1 MRNALVACLALV
13 VAGVLWG
20 CAPRVGPKEPP
31 APAPKVGQWGFVGGL
46 TAKRP
51 DTEVEKTNDKEIYL
65 NERYSLT
72 DYRITLPN
80 GGYVVKLH
88 FAETYPGIK
97 AAGERVF
104 SVAIEGKAVLTD
116 FDVYQEAGGQR
127 FCAVVKEFAV
137 EVSDGEL
144 TISFYRSGLRL
155 SLEGGQLARV
165 EPWQPTPELR
175 GSARFPDL
183 TFLQLLLGYR
193 SLEEL
198 KHAFADC
205 ATANDE
211 ARALLEILFPK
222 RSSDVWPV
230 S

>member
-127 FCAVVKEFAV
+127 FCVVVKEFPV
-137 EVSDGEL
+137 EVADGEL
-144 TISFYRSGLRL
+144 TIRFQAKAQNPMINGIELAAERKGQRLDVLRINCAG
-155 SLEGGQLARV
+155 EKDYTDQAGNVWKAD
-165 EPWQPTPELR
+165 QPFP
-175 GSARFPDL
+175 SA
-183 TFLQLLLGYR
+183 
-193 SLEEL
+193 
-198 KHAFADC
+198 
-205 ATANDE
+205 
-211 ARALLEILFPK
+211 PK
-222 RSSDVWPV
+222 E
-230 S
+230 